1 MEGEHWLQ
9 GSCSPFSSIL
19 EMLHLF
25 LWLFLPWCLGSCVC
39 CYQQG
44 HGTYREHQP
53 MSLLSSWPSRFIWGL
68 QGHSWLFVAYCS
80 LGLLVL
86 PFYISKPAVPD
97 SSELSLECGVRRAL
111 SRTLWPGGCLKCFL
125 SCLSIYALQ
134 EHVKMKKIFQVMNAP
149 GSLVSQTLSL
159 ATGLYLSP

>member
-1 MEGEHWLQ
+1 MEGQCWLQ

-19 EMLHLF
+19 EMLDLF
-25 LWLFLPWCLGSCVC
+25 LWLFLLWCLGSCGC
-39 CYQQG
+39 CNQQG
-44 HGTYREHQP
+44 RGTYREHQP

-68 QGHSWLFVAYCS
+68 QGHSWMFVAYCP
-80 LGLLVL
+80 LGLLAL
-86 PFYISKPAVPD
+86 PFHISKPAVP
-97 SSELSLECGVRRAL
+97 SEPSLECGVRRVL
-111 SRTLWPGGCLKCFL
+111 SRTLWPGGCLKRFS

-134 EHVKMKKIFQVMNAP
+134 EHVEMQKVFQVMNAP